1 MLGMMKCD
9 KYVLLILHENRVL
22 LQLTNVISLIFVGG
36 KWIQIQGKVMY
47 PKCYKKNSN
56 EFEFLLF
63 LGRLGSLGNIR
74 NVMFGLNG
82 SYGNTGCRVF
92 KGGIQN

>member
-36 KWIQIQGKVMY
+36 KWIQIQGKVMC
-47 PKCYKKNSN
+47 PKCYKKTQMN
-56 EFEFLLF
+56 
-63 LGRLGSLGNIR
+63 
-74 NVMFGLNG
+74 LNFCCFWADW
-82 SYGNTGCRVF
+82 SVWATLE
-92 KGGIQN
+92 I

>member
-36 KWIQIQGKVMY
+36 KWIQIQGKDMY
-47 PKCYKKNSN
+47 LKYCKKT
-56 EFEFLLF
+56 
-63 LGRLGSLGNIR
+63 
-74 NVMFGLNG
+74 NVEKF
-82 SYGNTGCRVF
+82 
-92 KGGIQN
+92 

>member
-36 KWIQIQGKVMY
+36 KWIQIQGKDMY
-47 PKCYKKNSN
+47 LKYCKKSN
-56 EFEFLLF
+56 EYSVFVV
-63 LGRLGSLGNIR
+63 LGHH
-74 NVMFGLNG
+74 
-82 SYGNTGCRVF
+82 
-92 KGGIQN
+92 